1 MSAGSFTAGVSVACP
16 PLFLPR
22 LLLAKG
28 PLSESIAASG
38 APFRLAVVE
47 VPSVSRGGCVVPLDA
62 VSVLLGL
69 TAILLLTYVDLSVVL
84 VSSPP

>member
-1 MSAGSFTAGVSVACP
+1 MSAGSFTSGVSVACP
-16 PLFLPR
+16 LLFLPR

-38 APFRLAVVE
+38 ASFRLAVVE
-47 VPSVSRGGCVVPLDA
+47 VPSVRRVGCVVPLDA

-69 TAILLLTYVDLSVVL
+69 TAILLLTYVDRSVVL